1 MYNLASTADQYLS
14 PALEYVTVKFNL
26 SESVAGVTLLAFGNG
41 APDVFSSISAAS
53 QVSHSSSGDPNN
65 LGNNMLATCG
75 LMGSAFFISSIVIQL
90 ALVNQKVN
98 YPFKQIQ
105 VTPIFFTR
113 DLIFYC
119 LVMVYLL
126 GIMLYVHE
134 IDLWVALGFLFA
146 YAIYVTLV
154 FLQSK
159 NVIPDK
165 KTRDLSLENEQA
177 LMQSMTSSFQSLD
190 RNSFGSNSNSFVNI
204 QTITQANLLVNELS
218 ISYHQKEE
226 KRSSSLMIDNRNS
239 QPNRSGSFTQE
250 SSMYTPNLNFA
261 A

>member
-1 MYNLASTADQYLS
+1 
-14 PALEYVTVKFNL
+14 
-26 SESVAGVTLLAFGNG
+26 
-41 APDVFSSISAAS
+41 
-53 QVSHSSSGDPNN
+53 
-65 LGNNMLATCG
+65 
-75 LMGSAFFISSIVIQL
+75 MG
-90 ALVNQKVN
+90 
-98 YPFKQIQ
+98 
-105 VTPIFFTR
+105 
-113 DLIFYC
+113 
-119 LVMVYLL
+119 
-126 GIMLYVHE
+126 YVHE

-165 KTRDLSLENEQA
+165 KTRGLSLENGQA

-218 ISYHQKEE
+218 ISYHQKEK

-261 A
+261 T